1 VLHARGGTHHC
12 ARLHEWVT
20 SNWSRQGCRV
30 GNVPPQAMVS
40 PTTLPYVC
48 LLHDRPA
55 LLGPFVMQVVQVWKE
70 AIVLEIAYCLV
81 R

>member
-1 VLHARGGTHHC
+1 
-12 ARLHEWVT
+12 
-20 SNWSRQGCRV
+20 
-30 GNVPPQAMVS
+30 MVS